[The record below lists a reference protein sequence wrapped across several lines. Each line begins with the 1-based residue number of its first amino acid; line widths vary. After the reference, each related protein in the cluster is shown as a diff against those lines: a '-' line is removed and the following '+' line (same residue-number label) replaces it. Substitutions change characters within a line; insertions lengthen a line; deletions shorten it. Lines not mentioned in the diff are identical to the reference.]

1 MEEKIL
7 KNQIKYELPMF
18 SSSLENEPQIE
29 FKNMNV
35 KIIIKGYDENDVICE
50 TEIKFISVIGFK
62 QTCIR

>member
-1 MEEKIL
+1 M

-35 KIIIKGYDENDVICE
+35 KIIIKGYDENV
-50 TEIKFISVIGFK
+50 K
-62 QTCIR
+62 QKLNLFL